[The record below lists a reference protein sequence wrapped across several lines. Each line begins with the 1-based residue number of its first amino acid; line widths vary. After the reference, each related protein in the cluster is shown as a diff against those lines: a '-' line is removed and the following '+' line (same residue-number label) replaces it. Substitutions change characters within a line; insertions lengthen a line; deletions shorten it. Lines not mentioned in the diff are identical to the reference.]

1 MKFVHT
7 ADWQIGMKADFVG
20 KAAQIVRDERLA
32 AGKRLVDAAN
42 GEGAEF
48 ILVAGDLFEDNAV
61 DRTLI
66 QRIVDILT
74 RFNGLVYLIPGN
86 HDPLVPGSVWDHP
99 AWRSAE
105 NLIVLTELKPVE
117 ISGGIL
123 FPCPILDKYSRKDP
137 TAWIKEKPGGAIR
150 LGMAHG
156 NVEGLPQKDTDHPI
170 SRDAAQRAGLDYLAM
185 GHWHS
190 TATYPDS
197 KGSVRMAYSGTPE
210 TARFGERDS
219 GHALVVEIVDPGT
232 TPDVRP
238 IQTGRL
244 KWQILESEIGA
255 PGDLKKLR
263 QDLEGIDSPEAL
275 LLDLRLKGV
284 LYSEEK
290 EDLLHL
296 EDLIAW
302 RFLYGRMDDSLL
314 RPSHRDTQWIES
326 LPTGILQE
334 AAGRL
339 QQMTLSS
346 GREAEIAS
354 RALLELYAILGQGV
368 R

>member
-1 MKFVHT
+1 
-7 ADWQIGMKADFVG
+7 
-20 KAAQIVRDERLA
+20 
-32 AGKRLVDAAN
+32 
-42 GEGAEF
+42 
-48 ILVAGDLFEDNAV
+48 
-61 DRTLI
+61 
-66 QRIVDILT
+66 
-74 RFNGLVYLIPGN
+74 
-86 HDPLVPGSVWDHP
+86 
-99 AWRSAE
+99 
-105 NLIVLTELKPVE
+105 
-117 ISGGIL
+117 
-123 FPCPILDKYSRKDP
+123 
-137 TAWIKEKPGGAIR
+137 
-150 LGMAHG
+150 
-156 NVEGLPQKDTDHPI
+156 
-170 SRDAAQRAGLDYLAM
+170 
-185 GHWHS
+185 
-190 TATYPDS
+190 
-197 KGSVRMAYSGTPE
+197 MAYSGTPE